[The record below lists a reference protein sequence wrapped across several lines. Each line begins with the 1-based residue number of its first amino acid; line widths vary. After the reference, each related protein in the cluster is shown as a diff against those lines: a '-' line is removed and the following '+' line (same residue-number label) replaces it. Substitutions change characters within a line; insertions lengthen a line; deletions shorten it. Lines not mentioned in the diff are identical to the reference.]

1 MTINRVQKSF
11 DLADNED
18 LNNFSVPQV
27 KNDSLEEYYQV
38 ALATIDYQDMMAV
51 NQRLVFCTREF
62 HKYTNAVR
70 LAQEALAEA
79 ILAHERAYRRAY
91 LDLENVKPDM
101 VRKERAKLYTEEF
114 EDEVIYYKTQ
124 HESFKKLLDGIRQEL
139 RTLEILAYNYR
150 KEMQLG

>member
-1 MTINRVQKSF
+1 MERTNTTLTFV
-11 DLADNED
+11 
-18 LNNFSVPQV
+18 
-27 KNDSLEEYYQV
+27 NDSDLSSFNVPKVENVALEEYYQV
-38 ALATIDYQDMMAV
+38 ALANIDFHDMHAV
-51 NQRLVFCTREF
+51 NQRLIECTREF

-79 ILAHERAYRRAY
+79 ILAYERAYRRAY
-91 LDLENVKPDM
+91 LDLDEVKPDS

-124 HESFKKLLDGIRQEL
+124 HENLRKLLDGIRQEL

-150 KEMQLG
+150 RELQLGG